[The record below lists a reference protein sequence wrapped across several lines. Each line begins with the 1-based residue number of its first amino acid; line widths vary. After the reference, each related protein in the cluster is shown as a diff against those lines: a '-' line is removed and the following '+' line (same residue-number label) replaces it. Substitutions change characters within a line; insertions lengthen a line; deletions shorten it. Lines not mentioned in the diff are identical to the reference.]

1 MLTPGLERCPSCGAR
16 LKKNT
21 GGMSVRDVFWLSAY
35 ILGIAMIPILLAI
48 AIGIAC
54 TLFGR

>member
-1 MLTPGLERCPSCGAR
+1 
-16 LKKNT
+16 
-21 GGMSVRDVFWLSAY
+21 MSVRDVFWLSAY